1 MMGLKDELLGA
12 AKRTAGAAGQQLAT
26 SLNRADELGGDLRD
40 YLLTRSDRPAL
51 HKLGLRMARLGGL
64 SQSDFDGPSEAE
76 VAHENAANAA
86 PPPTAAQVDAEAE
99 KKGLGDP
106 DIAAQI
112 YGRKSCPWTGR
123 AITLLNEGKVDY
135 DFVDLDFP
143 ENGHFDGKLVAE
155 TKQNTVPYVYL
166 RGDFVGGFNETN
178 EVVRLGELGYRILSA
193 EDKLA
198 SKAVR
203 NHVEIAPREKKVAK
217 DPTDAVL
224 VEAPN

>member
-1 MMGLKDELLGA
+1 
-12 AKRTAGAAGQQLAT
+12 
-26 SLNRADELGGDLRD
+26 
-40 YLLTRSDRPAL
+40 
-51 HKLGLRMARLGGL
+51 MARLGGL
-64 SQSDFDGPSEAE
+64 SMSDFDGPSEAE
-76 VAHENAANAA
+76 VAHANAASAA
-86 PPPTAAQVDAEAE
+86 PPPTAAQVTAEAE

-106 DIAAQI
+106 DIGAQI

-143 ENGHFDGKLVAE
+143 ENGHFEGKLVAE

-178 EVVRLGELGYRILSA
+178 EVVRLGELSYRILSA

-203 NHVEIAPREKKVAK
+203 AHVEIAPRPPKETQG
-217 DPTDAVL
+217 DTPD
-224 VEAPN
+224 EAPN